1 MLPTEEVHMLRSL
14 KKTAIVLLL
23 MLRLDRPI
31 SRNQIAAILDIHVQT
46 ARDYLRQLSAA
57 GIVAH
62 SSQGWILTQAGSQ
75 WVLPIISEGN
85 PSPILLNNNRYED
98 FEKEEV
104 IINKGGENS
113 TPPKITSKIW
123 KRLFSYGIDRNP
135 RVEAIVKKD
144 FMTLDYI
151 KSHVNA
157 LDQKGYP
164 MPQWA
169 GMLVLHLESGIDP
182 GHDDGCQCEK
192 CLQNYTGGEYSEFIQ
207 S

>member
-57 GIVAH
+57 NIVAH
-62 SSQGWILTQAGSQ
+62 TNQGWILTQAGSQ
-75 WVLPIISEGN
+75 WVLPIIDAGK
-85 PSPILLNNNRYED
+85 SPPKLINNINRYE
-98 FEKEEV
+98 KNKNSEV
-104 IINKGGENS
+104 NINRGGDIP
-113 TPPKITSKIW
+113 TPHTSDIW
-123 KRLFSYGIDRNP
+123 RLFLSYGIDRNP
-135 RVEAIVKKD
+135 RVEKIVNKP
-144 FMTLDYI
+144 FFTSEYLRA
-151 KSHVNA
+151 HVDA
-157 LDQKGYP
+157 LDRKGYQ

-169 GMLVLHLESGIDP
+169 GMLILQLETGIDP
-182 GHDDGCQCEK
+182 GHADGCQCEK
-192 CLQNYTGGEYSEFIQ
+192 CQNYTGGEYSEFIQ